1 MTRPI
6 SGVGVC
12 NPPYVH
18 EHTTVYAHH
27 PQDQS
32 SSAPAP
38 IAACALS
45 VVIHAAAHVPDI
57 DVAVFLFL

>member
-1 MTRPI
+1 MDD
-6 SGVGVC
+6 
-12 NPPYVH
+12 PPDLWCWCMQSAIY